1 MIKKKKIKVIKN
13 PKGKIIKFVNYKEL
27 PLKKIEEIYFSEV
40 KPNKFKGWK
49 FHNSRNQYL
58 TVVTGSVEFSF
69 KKKINSKIKKILINS
84 EKDLYSIFIPKKVF
98 YSFKCNSKSKAI
110 IINII
115 DEIVK

>member
-13 PKGKIIKFVNYKEL
+13 PKGKIIKFANYKEL
-27 PLKKIEEIYFSEV
+27 PLNKIGEIYFSEV

-69 KKKINSKIKKILINS
+69 KNQINGKIKKILINS
-84 EKDLYSIFIPKKVF
+84 KKNLYGIFIPKKVF
-98 YSFKCNSKSKAI
+98 YSFKCNSKNKAI

-115 DEIVK
+115 DEIIK